1 MKKHPLWK
9 IIRARKIARFFK
21 KKRLRDIRHN
31 TKKLMHYLSEGSLD
45 FFDYLQ
51 DNA

>member
-9 IIRARKIARFFK
+9 IIRARKLARFFRK
-21 KKRLRDIRHN
+21 KKLRDIRHA
-31 TKKLMHYLSEGSLD
+31 TKKLMHDLRDGSLD